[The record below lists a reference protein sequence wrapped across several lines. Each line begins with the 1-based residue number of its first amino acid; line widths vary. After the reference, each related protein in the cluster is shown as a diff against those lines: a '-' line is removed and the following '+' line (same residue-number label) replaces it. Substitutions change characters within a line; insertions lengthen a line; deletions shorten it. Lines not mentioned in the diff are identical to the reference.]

1 MKPVQFIL
9 FTLPLLLFGVGNAT
23 AQSDA
28 FTLTENGYLERGGVN
43 VMAFEDH
50 YPQGHQSGVEIIQ
63 HGIRTATNGDLRL
76 NPTPGQWD
84 PVPTLDNR
92 SVNRE
97 QSTITGTLSYPHP
110 GKNRTG
116 FNPIKYPDL
125 DFSYDVRVE
134 PAGETVRIV
143 VDLEEPLPEKW
154 IGKVG
159 FNLALYPGALFGKSW
174 SMGED
179 TGLFPRQPTGPV
191 QEEKGKTQAVPFATG
206 STLTVAPG
214 TPKQRLTIESTSGE
228 LKLLDARVKH
238 NKGWFIVRSL
248 VPSGA
253 TDSAIEWVIRPHV
266 ISEWTREPAL
276 QVSNVGYH
284 PDQPKQAV
292 VEMDSADAV
301 DAPVRLL
308 RVDGEGENEEVL
320 SKNVTPWDGDY
331 LRYKYLRFNFSEVT
345 QPGTYRIAFRD
356 HRSNPFEIS
365 ADVYDRNVWQP
376 TLDTFLPAQMCHM
389 RVEQQNR
396 VWHGLCH
403 QDDARMAPTDSNHF
417 DGYVQG
423 GQTLTDYEPGETVQ
437 GLDKGG
443 WHDAGDADIR
453 IESQANEVH
462 KLATMY
468 EIFDVTYDETTIDQG
483 QKLVKMHNP
492 DGRPDI
498 LQQVEHGTLT
508 ILAGYR
514 TLGRLYRGI
523 IVPTLEQYKHL
534 GDFSTQTDNLYYAD
548 SLAKD
553 ERTATHSGVKDDRL
567 VFTEENPG
575 REYTG
580 IAALAIA
587 GRVLPEIDESL
598 AQESIAAAE
607 ELWQRERPDGEGFHQ
622 KVKAA
627 VELLLTTEK
636 DVYRQFLLSNQSQI
650 VENASSLGGIV
661 GRALPLID
669 DAAFESK
676 LRDAVTEYAAE
687 VEKEAQQNPYGVP
700 HELATWGA
708 GWPVQSF
715 GVNQYHLHRAFPD
728 VVGMEKVFSALHF
741 VLGTHPGQN
750 TKSYVSGVGAESRTS
765 AYGITRA
772 DWSYVPGGS
781 TVGTALIGP
790 DLPELKNFPYLWQ
803 QGEYVIGGG
812 SSNYMF
818 LVLATQDALVK

>member
-1 MKPVQFIL
+1 MAG
-9 FTLPLLLFGVGNAT
+9 FGSAV
-23 AQSDA
+23 AQTDA
-28 FTLTENGYLERGGVN
+28 FTLTEKGYLEREGVN

-50 YPQGHQSGVEIIQ
+50 YPQGHQSAVEIVQ

-76 NPTPGQWD
+76 QPTPGQWD
-84 PVPTLDNR
+84 PVPTLDDR
-92 SVNRE
+92 SVNR
-97 QSTITGTLSYPHP
+97 QAGTITGTLSYPDP
-110 GKNRTG
+110 NKNRTG
-116 FNPIKYPDL
+116 FNPIRYPDL
-125 DFSYDVRVE
+125 EFSYDVRVE
-134 PAGETVRIV
+134 PAGEAVRVV
-143 VDLEEPLPEKW
+143 VDLNEPLPEEW
-154 IGKVG
+154 VGKVG

-174 SMGED
+174 SLGGE
-179 TGLFPRQPTGPV
+179 TGLFPRQPNGPV
-191 QEEKGKTQAVPFATG
+191 QVENGETQAVPFATG
-206 STLTVAPG
+206 STLTVAPEA
-214 TPKQRLTIESTSGE
+214 PEQRLTIESETGE

-248 VPSGA
+248 VPREA
-253 TDSAIEWVIRPHV
+253 TDGAIEWILRPHV
-266 ISEWTREPAL
+266 IEGWTREPAL

-292 VEMDSADAV
+292 VEMDADDPV

-308 RVDGEGENEEVL
+308 RVDEGENEEVL
-320 SKNVTPWDGDY
+320 SRQVAPWDGDY

-365 ADVYDRNVWQP
+365 RDVYDRNVWQP

-389 RVEQQNR
+389 RVRQQNR

-423 GQTLTDYEPGETVQ
+423 PQTLTEYEPGETVP
-437 GLDKGG
+437 GLDQGG

-468 EIFDVTYDETTIDQG
+468 EMFDVTYDETTIDQER
-483 QKLVKMHNP
+483 KLVKMHQP
-492 DGRPDI
+492 DGNPDI
-498 LQQVEHGTLT
+498 LQQVEHGILT
-508 ILAGYR
+508 ILGGYR
-514 TLGRLYRGI
+514 NLGRLYRGI
-523 IVPTLEQYKHL
+523 IVPTLQQYKHL
-534 GDFSTQTDNLYYAD
+534 GDFSTQTDNLHYDD
-548 SLAKD
+548 SLATD
-553 ERTATHSGVKDDRL
+553 ERTATHSGVEDDRL

-587 GRVLPEIDESL
+587 GRVLPEINESL
-598 AQESIAAAE
+598 AEESVAAAE
-607 ELWQRERPDGEGFHQ
+607 ELWQRDRPEGEGFNS

-636 DVYRQFLLSNQSQI
+636 ESYRQFLLDHQSQI
-650 VENASSLGGIV
+650 VEKVSSLGGIV
-661 GRALPLID
+661 GRALPMLD
-669 DAAFESK
+669 NSEFESA
-676 LRDAVTEYAAE
+676 LREAVAEHAAGIDE
-687 VEKEAQQNPYGVP
+687 EAQQNPYGVP

-728 VVGMEKVFSALHF
+728 VVGMEKVFNALHF

-772 DWSYVPGGS
+772 DWSYVPGGA
-781 TVGTALIGP
+781 TVGTAGIGP

-812 SSNYMF
+812 STNYMF
-818 LVLATQDALVK
+818 LVLATQDALAE

>member
-1 MKPVQFIL
+1 MLL
-9 FTLPLLLFGVGNAT
+9 FRSCLFSLALLLAGAGSAA
-23 AQSDA
+23 AQSDS
-28 FTLTENGYLERGGVN
+28 FTLNENGYLERGGVN

-50 YPQGHQSGVEIIQ
+50 YPQGHQSAVEIVQ

-84 PVPTLDNR
+84 PVPTLDDR
-92 SVNRE
+92 SVNQE
-97 QSTITGTLSYPHP
+97 DGTITGTLSYPDP
-110 GKNRTG
+110 ARNRTG
-116 FNPIKYPDL
+116 FNPIEYPDL
-125 DFSYDVRVE
+125 EFSYDVRVE
-134 PAGETVRIV
+134 PAGEAVRVV
-143 VDLEEPLPEKW
+143 VDLDEPLPEEW

-159 FNLALYPGALFGKSW
+159 FNLALYPEALFGTSW
-174 SMGED
+174 SLGDE

-191 QEEKGKTQAVPFATG
+191 QRDERGATQAVPFATG
-206 STLTVAPG
+206 SRLTVAPE
-214 TPKQRLTIESTSGE
+214 TPEQRLTIESETGE

-253 TDSAIEWVIRPHV
+253 TEGAIEWILRPHV
-266 ISEWTREPAL
+266 VEDWTREPAL

-284 PDQPKQAV
+284 PDQSKQAV
-292 VEMDSADAV
+292 VEMDTNDPV

-308 RVDGEGENEEVL
+308 RVDEGESEEVI
-320 SKNVTPWDGDY
+320 STRVEPWDGDY
-331 LRYKYLRFNFSEVT
+331 LRYKYLRFDFSDVT

-356 HRSNPFEIS
+356 RRSNPFEIS

-376 TLDTFLPAQMCHM
+376 TLDTFLPAQMCHV
-389 RVEQQNR
+389 RVRQQNR

-423 GQTLTDYEPGETVQ
+423 AQTLTEYEPGETVP
-437 GLDKGG
+437 GLDEGG
-443 WHDAGDADIR
+443 WHDAGDADLR

-468 EIFDVTYDETTIDQG
+468 EMFDVTYDETTIDQER
-483 QKLVKMHNP
+483 KLVEMHEP
-492 DGRPDI
+492 DGTPDI
-498 LQQVEHGTLT
+498 LQQVEHGILT
-508 ILAGYR
+508 ILGGYR
-514 TLGRLYRGI
+514 NLGRLYRGI
-523 IVPTLEQYKHL
+523 IVPTLQQYKHL
-534 GDFSTQTDNLYYAD
+534 GDFSTQTDNLHYDD
-548 SLAKD
+548 SLATD
-553 ERTATHSGVKDDRL
+553 ERTATHSGVEDDRL

-587 GRVLPEIDESL
+587 GRVLTDHNESL
-598 AQESIAAAE
+598 AEESVAAAE
-607 ELWQRERPDGEGFHQ
+607 ELWQRDRPEGEGFQ
-622 KVKAA
+622 PKVKAA

-636 DVYRQFLLSNQSQI
+636 DPYRQFLLDHQSQI

-661 GRALPLID
+661 GRALPLLD
-669 DAAFESK
+669 GDFESA
-676 LRDAVTEYAAE
+676 LRDAVAEHAAE
-687 VEKEAQQNPYGVP
+687 VDEEARQNPYGVP

-715 GVNQYHLHRAFPD
+715 GVNHYHLHRAFPE
-728 VVGMEKVFSALHF
+728 VVGMEKVFKALHF

-772 DWSYVPGGS
+772 DWSYVPGGA
-781 TVGTALIGP
+781 TVGTAGIGP
-790 DLPELKNFPYLWQ
+790 DLPEMKNFPYLWQ

-812 SSNYMF
+812 STNYMF
-818 LVLATQDALVK
+818 LVLATQAELSE